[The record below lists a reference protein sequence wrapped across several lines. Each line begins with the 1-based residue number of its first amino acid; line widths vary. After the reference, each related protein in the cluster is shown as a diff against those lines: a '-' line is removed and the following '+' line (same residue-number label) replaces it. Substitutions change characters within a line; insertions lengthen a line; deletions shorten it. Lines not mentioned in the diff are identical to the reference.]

1 MVMVIVQESCG
12 EKDLVFTRVAEVVTV
27 VVAVEWPVV
36 VVLEGWVEAGEGV
49 AVGGEVGGEAE
60 ASC

>member
-1 MVMVIVQESCG
+1 M
-12 EKDLVFTRVAEVVTV
+12 VTV

-36 VVLEGWVEAGEGV
+36 VEGWVEAGEGV

>member
-1 MVMVIVQESCG
+1 MKLIEG
-12 EKDLVFTRVAEVVTV
+12 LVFTRVAEVVTV

-36 VVLEGWVEAGEGV
+36 VVEGWVEAGEGV